1 MEWDYRFHRPAD
13 NPPDRNG
20 VLPAA
25 VAPAAVDIAAAVPAA
40 GADRIHHRQP
50 AVSAAAVVAENRGIR
65 LNSPLWDIPDNN
77 RPAVSAAEAQD
88 GKEDCEIAKPQEKDG
103 KDLDIVPVAHN
114 RPDSAV
120 SKG

>member
-25 VAPAAVDIAAAVPAA
+25 VAAPAHTAASVPAA
-40 GADRIHHRQP
+40 EADRIHHRHT
-50 AVSAAAVVAENRGIR
+50 AVPAAAVVAENRGIR

-77 RPAVSAAEAQD
+77 RPAVSAAEEEQD
-88 GKEDCEIAKPQEKDG
+88 GTEQAAGAADTAAAVPAADT
-103 KDLDIVPVAHN
+103 VPVAHN